1 MRFWRLNERGIILL
15 LSAKLV
21 LVGLFLTAEPL
32 ATAQTDPAKPAAK
45 TSPAPAAKKKAPPPA
60 KKAAP
65 PKKATPPGAVRL
77 PSTGGTA
84 QPAGPAMLRLLN
96 ERREEVRRAEARLKR
111 QRAELD
117 KLRAELD
124 KRLARLN
131 KLQKDIQTLLAQA
144 KQRRSA
150 RIAHLTQVL
159 SNMQP
164 EAAARL
170 FEALELDLVVA
181 VIMNMQGRQAGRIM
195 ARVRPKRAAQISTR
209 LAEIKRRQQTR
220 VRPRPR

>member
-1 MRFWRLNERGIILL
+1 MKFWRLNERGIILL

-32 ATAQTDPAKPAAK
+32 ATAQTDPAKPTAK
-45 TSPAPAAKKKAPPPA
+45 TTPAAAAKKKAPPA
-60 KKAAP
+60 VKKAAP
-65 PKKATPPGAVRL
+65 SKKATPPGTVGL
-77 PSTGGTA
+77 PSTGGA
-84 QPAGPAMLRLLN
+84 PEPAGPAMLRLLN

-150 RIAHLTQVL
+150 RITHLTQVL

-195 ARVRPKRAAQISTR
+195 ARVKPKRAAQISSR
-209 LAEIKRRQQTR
+209 MAEIKRRHQTR